1 MPPFLPV
8 FPVVLA
14 VVFRRGCPL
23 PPTPAVRHH
32 SPQATAGPSADDAD
46 SMLVRAT
53 EALRKGELEEAGRL
67 TSAARSAFP
76 VGSEKYA
83 LAEMIQER
91 IDAAAAV
98 PLAED
103 SPLTASEMRSVARK
117 AASNAVAAKLAA
129 KSGPVAWS
137 PQPESPEQVAAMK
150 EGDQALSRTVA
161 QMGAKDFAAAFES
174 LEQARAAFAAAGED
188 VAQARGAAV
197 DNLYGYLIAERER
210 DGKLQKL
217 VRMKQILAR
226 KKSLEDE
233 GADRIARALSRE
245 RDDGQA

>member
-161 QMGAKDFAAAFES
+161 QMGAKDFAAAFEACAS
-174 LEQARAAFAAAGED
+174 
-188 VAQARGAAV
+188 
-197 DNLYGYLIAERER
+197 
-210 DGKLQKL
+210 
-217 VRMKQILAR
+217 
-226 KKSLEDE
+226 
-233 GADRIARALSRE
+233 ADTRNSAPGPPA
-245 RDDGQA
+245 